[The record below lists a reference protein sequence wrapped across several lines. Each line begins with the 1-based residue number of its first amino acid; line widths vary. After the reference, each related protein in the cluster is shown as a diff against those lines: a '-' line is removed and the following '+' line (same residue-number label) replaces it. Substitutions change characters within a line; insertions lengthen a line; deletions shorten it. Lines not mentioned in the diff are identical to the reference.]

1 MEELA
6 FNNDSYLEEK
16 FLAIKDCFGL
26 DTVIETGTYH
36 GTTTE
41 WFSKNFKDVYT
52 IESQSAH
59 FEEASK
65 RISHIENIRMNLGG
79 SPEFLKNIL
88 STIDDSKT
96 ILFLDA
102 HWYTNPVLAELDAIK
117 ESGKLPILAI
127 HDFMVPEHPEFGYD
141 EYPDQNIVYNWEWIE
156 GHINSIY
163 GKGGYSK
170 DYNTKAT
177 GSMRG
182 CLFIFPNKDNK

>member
-6 FNNDSYLEEK
+6 FNQDYYLSEK
-16 FLAIKDCFGL
+16 FLEIKNEYNL
-26 DTVIETGTYH
+26 NTVIETGTYH
-36 GTTTE
+36 GTTTS
-41 WFSKNFKDVYT
+41 WFSKHFKDVYT

-65 RISHIENIRMNLGG
+65 IIGHINNIKMSLGD
-79 SPEFLKNIL
+79 SSELLKEIL
-88 STIDDSKT
+88 PSIDDNKT
-96 ILFLDA
+96 IIFLDA

-127 HDFMVPEHPEFGYD
+127 HDFMVPDHPEFGYD

-170 DYNTKAT
+170 DYNAKAT